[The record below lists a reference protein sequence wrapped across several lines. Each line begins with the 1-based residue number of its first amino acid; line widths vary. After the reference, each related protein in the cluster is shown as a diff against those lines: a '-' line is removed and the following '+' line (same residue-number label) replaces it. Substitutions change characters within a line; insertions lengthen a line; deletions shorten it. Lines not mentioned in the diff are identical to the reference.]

1 MRQEQCIQLR
11 ILVTTAAFCLVSCA
25 PAKPTEQPEDE
36 GNGVRTEPDRSETN
50 QGEGGEEAGEDD
62 KGDAA
67 GDSKSDTRA
76 IEVQTR
82 DAKPC
87 EPLQDKQKRA
97 GDQTSTPAYETFRS
111 SAQSQG
117 TRTQAS
123 DALRTVFRVPKK
135 YRGRC
140 ASWLDA
146 PAPNSEEPDF
156 EGDCTVEFQRG
167 GEVAVIYQTTFC
179 GGDACSV
186 RYFLVIEDVE
196 VPDTHTVY
204 TRPQWGDFPDEVRF
218 LGERKVEYEISL
230 EEKPAGG
237 GEVEQRVETF
247 VWPSEES
254 DTSGEAD

>member
-25 PAKPTEQPEDE
+25 PAKPTQQPEDE
-36 GNGVRTEPDRSETN
+36 GNGARTEPERSETN
-50 QGEGGEEAGEDD
+50 QGEGGDEAGEDD
-62 KGDAA
+62 EGDAA
-67 GDSKSDTRA
+67 GDSKSDTRT

-97 GDQTSTPAYETFRS
+97 DDQTSTQAYETFRS
-111 SAQSQG
+111 SARSQG

-123 DALRTVFRVPKK
+123 DTLGTVFR
-135 YRGRC
+135 
-140 ASWLDA
+140 
-146 PAPNSEEPDF
+146 
-156 EGDCTVEFQRG
+156 
-167 GEVAVIYQTTFC
+167 
-179 GGDACSV
+179 
-186 RYFLVIEDVE
+186 

-204 TRPQWGDFPDEVRF
+204 TRPQWGDVPNEVRF
-218 LGERKVEYEISL
+218 LGERKVEYEVSL
-230 EEKPAGG
+230 EEKPSGG

-254 DTSGEAD
+254 DTSGDSD